1 MRVAI
6 AAVAVVMCCTLTMN
20 TAAAQGRVSCDR
32 TCLTELLDRY
42 LDALVARDPSRL
54 PLARTVKF
62 TENGQRLDL
71 GDGLWHTV
79 TGKGSYR
86 LDMADVEAGQ
96 AVLMGTIREA
106 ETPAIIVLRLG
117 VVEQRI
123 AEIETLVI
131 RNKDAAEN
139 LDKIATPRRAWYTA
153 VPEGE
158 RHSRA
163 DLVRVA
169 NMYFSG
175 IQLNDGKGEYP
186 LRESCARLENG
197 SVTAGDPALVPGAPP
212 TPPNRSRSSCLQ
224 QFQSGVFFYVTRI
237 RDRRFV
243 AIDRARGIA
252 FAFAFFDNGSGDARN
267 GTLSDGRKVSSGPS
281 TPWTWQIAEFF
292 KIEKG
297 LIGPVESVL
306 HPVPYGMGSGWSTW
320 EDSMSSRPRWQ

>member
-1 MRVAI
+1 MVGVAI

-42 LDALVARDPSRL
+42 LDALVARDPHAT
-54 PLARTVKF
+54 ARTVKP

-86 LDMADVEAGQ
+86 LDMADVEASQ
-96 AVLMGTIREA
+96 AVVMGTIREA

-158 RHSRA
+158 RHSRRSARRQHVFLGHPA
-163 DLVRVA
+163 DRRQGRVSSARVVRT
-169 NMYFSG
+169 S
-175 IQLNDGKGEYP
+175 
-186 LRESCARLENG
+186 RERIGDRRRSC
-197 SVTAGDPALVPGAPP
+197 PGAGRTADAAPIAVD
-212 TPPNRSRSSCLQ
+212 RAARSSFSPAC
-224 QFQSGVFFYVTRI
+224 FSTSRGSATDASWRSTRC
-237 RDRRFV
+237 
-243 AIDRARGIA
+243 GIA
-252 FAFAFFDNGSGDARN
+252 FVSAFFDNGSGDARN
-267 GTLSDGRKVSSGPS
+267 GTLSDGRKVSSGAD
-281 TPWTWQIAEFF
+281 TC
-292 KIEKG
+292 
-297 LIGPVESVL
+297 GPGRSL
-306 HPVPYGMGSGWSTW
+306 S
-320 EDSMSSRPRWQ
+320 SSRSKRD